1 MAKAEKKSVDPGVAG
16 ASSVA
21 AGSSDPGSVPEQ
33 AKEKVQEGAV
43 VVQEKAEELKTDAGE
58 RVRQELQ
65 TRSTQA
71 GAQLHSTAAAMRR
84 STEQLREEGNDGAA
98 KAMEFVAER
107 ADRFGGYLTGV
118 HADQMLRDVESFA
131 RRQPWLATL
140 GGAAVGFFASRFL
153 KASST
158 ARYHGTTAATG
169 SREAWQPHPPTRE
182 RPSLASDAAL
192 ATKRQQSSDQP
203 VVTSQRGSSNG

>member
-1 MAKAEKKSVDPGVAG
+1 MAKAADKSVDPGMAG

-21 AGSSDPGSVPEQ
+21 AGSSDTGSVPEQ

-58 RVRQELQ
+58 KVRQELQ

-118 HADQMLRDVESFA
+118 HGDQMLRDVESFA
-131 RRQPWLATL
+131 RRQPWLAAL

-158 ARYHGTTAATG
+158 ARYHGTTAPTG
-169 SREAWQPHPPTRE
+169 SRQAWQPHPPTPE
-182 RPSLASDAAL
+182 RPSLGAA
-192 ATKRQQSSDQP
+192 AMRQPSSDQP
-203 VVTSQRGSSNG
+203 VLTSQRGSSNG

>member
-1 MAKAEKKSVDPGVAG
+1 MAKAANKSVDPGMAG

-21 AGSSDPGSVPEQ
+21 AGSSDTGLVPEQ
-33 AKEKVQEGAV
+33 AK
-43 VVQEKAEELKTDAGE
+43 ELKTDAGE
-58 RVRQELQ
+58 KVRQELQ

-98 KAMEFVAER
+98 KALEFVAER

-118 HADQMLRDVESFA
+118 HGDQMLRDVESFA
-131 RRQPWLATL
+131 RRQPWLAAL

-158 ARYHGTTAATG
+158 ARYHGTTAPTG
-169 SREAWQPHPPTRE
+169 SRQAWQPHPPTPE
-182 RPSLASDAAL
+182 RPSLGAA
-192 ATKRQQSSDQP
+192 AMRQPSSDQP
-203 VVTSQRGSSNG
+203 VLTSQRGSSNG

>member
-1 MAKAEKKSVDPGVAG
+1 MAKAADKSVDPGMAG
-16 ASSVA
+16 ASAVA
-21 AGSSDPGSVPEQ
+21 GGSSDTGSVPEQ

-43 VVQEKAEELKTDAGE
+43 VVQEKAAELKTDAGE
-58 RVRQELQ
+58 KVRQELQ

-84 STEQLREEGNDGAA
+84 STEQLREDGNDGAA

-131 RRQPWLATL
+131 RRQPWLAAL
-140 GGAAVGFFASRFL
+140 GGAAAGFFASRFL

-158 ARYHGTTAATG
+158 ARYHGTIGPAG
-169 SREAWQPHPPTRE
+169 SREAWQPHPATPE
-182 RPSLASDAAL
+182 RPSLGAA
-192 ATKRQQSSDQP
+192 AMRQQSSDQP
-203 VVTSQRGSSNG
+203 VLTSQRGSSNG